1 MARGLDPSGI
11 RGRFRLF
18 HWEACVAVIRRP
30 ARTIGIVATAGLAL
44 AALCG
49 QLPSAAAAAV
59 PAGPRFA
66 AIQGSVTPV
75 PGPGTGAYRSSRMTI
90 EVALQ
95 PRDPAGLSA
104 ILSAQYRRGS
114 AGYHQWLGK
123 GQFDARF
130 APAAATTAAVAGY
143 LTGRGLTVQRSGSP
157 FLVRASGSSRLVSA
171 AFRTTLRTYR
181 SSKGAAYFANA
192 TAVQV
197 PAQLAPDVLSVLGLS
212 DTLGMHSAAIAVPSQ
227 PKPYP
232 AAQTSSPGSC
242 QSPYPTV
249 PLLVQGVLSGISSSL
264 VPRGYGGGPGCSGLT
279 PAQVNSIYTA
289 PVAGPRAKGA
299 GVTMAVFEL
308 SAYQQSDV
316 DTWAHT
322 FYGPQYTPPLTDINV
337 DGGPQT
343 PACPAGDACVP
354 GSEAYFYD
362 IEPAGDIEM
371 QLAIA
376 PDVRRIDVYNAPED
390 ALGITELDE
399 YHQIAAD
406 DTASVVSTSWGLCE
420 DDAGS
425 AYEQAQNVI
434 FEQMAAQGQ
443 SVFAAAGDT
452 GPYGCIR
459 NDGPAADGVNVWDP
473 AAQPWVTAVGGTSME
488 SFNPMAN
495 PQPAYSSQ
503 ESVWNVDGLCN
514 SSANEGSPLGQDP
527 PITGYDWCAITL
539 AGGGGSSNVFGRP
552 AYQVGRGVKNPYT
565 TIGCALASA
574 GTPCREIPD
583 VSANADEFTP
593 YAEYCTGNAST
604 PGSYCAGFT
613 AQPDPGW
620 VGFAGTSAAAP
631 LWAGIA
637 ADRDSWQGA
646 RSGNLNPLLYLLYN
660 LAPNVYFHDITGT
673 GQATSNNGLFPAV
686 PGYDEATGVGT
697 PRMAALITGT
707 L

>member
-1 MARGLDPSGI
+1 
-11 RGRFRLF
+11 
-18 HWEACVAVIRRP
+18 
-30 ARTIGIVATAGLAL
+30 
-44 AALCG
+44 
-49 QLPSAAAAAV
+49 
-59 PAGPRFA
+59 
-66 AIQGSVTPV
+66 
-75 PGPGTGAYRSSRMTI
+75 
-90 EVALQ
+90 
-95 PRDPAGLSA
+95 
-104 ILSAQYRRGS
+104 
-114 AGYHQWLGK
+114 
-123 GQFDARF
+123 
-130 APAAATTAAVAGY
+130 
-143 LTGRGLTVQRSGSP
+143 
-157 FLVRASGSSRLVSA
+157 LVRASGSSQLVTA
-171 AFRTTLRTYR
+171 AFGTTLRTYR
-181 SSKGAAYFANA
+181 GSTGAAYFANA

-197 PAQLAPDVLSVLGLS
+197 PAELAPDVLGVLGLS
-212 DTLGMHSAAIAVPSQ
+212 DTLTMHSTAAAVPAQ
-227 PKPYP
+227 AP
-232 AAQTSSPGSC
+232 ASAAASSPGSC

-279 PAQVNSIYTA
+279 PGQVNSIYGA
-289 PVAGPRAKGA
+289 PAAGPRAKGA
-299 GVTMAVFEL
+299 GVTMALFEL

-337 DGGPQT
+337 DGGPKT

-376 PDVRRIDVYNAPED
+376 PDARRIDVYNAPDD

-399 YHQIAAD
+399 YHKIAAD

-420 DDAGS
+420 TDAGS

-459 NDGPAADGVNVWDP
+459 NDGPAANGVSVWDP
-473 AAQPWVTAVGGTSME
+473 AVQPWVTAVGGTSME
-488 SFNPMAN
+488 NFNPMAS

-514 SSANEGSPLGQDP
+514 SSANEGSPLGPYP

-539 AGGGGSSNVFGRP
+539 AGGGGSSTVFGRP
-552 AYQVGRGVKNPYT
+552 AYQVGRGVNNPYT
-565 TIGCALASA
+565 ATGCSLASA
-574 GTPCREIPD
+574 GAPCREIPD
-583 VSANADEFTP
+583 VSADADEFTP

-604 PGSYCAGFT
+604 PDSYCAGFT

-620 VGFAGTSAAAP
+620 IGFAGTSAAAP
-631 LWAGIA
+631 LWSGIA

-660 LAPNVYFHDITGT
+660 LAPGVYFHDITGT
-673 GQATSNNGLFPAV
+673 GQPTSNNGLFPAV
-686 PGYDEATGVGT
+686 PGYDEATGIGT
-697 PRMAALITGT
+697 PRMAALITET

>member
-1 MARGLDPSGI
+1 M
-11 RGRFRLF
+11 
-18 HWEACVAVIRRP
+18 AVIRRP
-30 ARTIGIVATAGLAL
+30 ARTIGIVAAAGLVL

-49 QLPSAAAAAV
+49 QLPSAAAAAA
-59 PAGPRFA
+59 PAGTRFA
-66 AIQGSVTPV
+66 VIQGSVTP
-75 PGPGTGAYRSSRMTI
+75 GASPGTGTYRSSRMTI

-104 ILSAQYRRGS
+104 LLSAQYRQGS

-123 GQFDARF
+123 GQFVARF

-143 LTGRGLTVQRSGSP
+143 LAGRGLTVQRSGSP

-181 SSKGAAYFANA
+181 TGQGAAYFANA
-192 TAVQV
+192 TAVQT
-197 PAQLAPDVLSVLGLS
+197 PAALAPDVLGVLGLS
-212 DTLGMHSAAIAVPSQ
+212 DTLTMHSAAIAVGS
-227 PKPYP
+227 KPRPGSPATAP
-232 AAQTSSPGSC
+232 AASPASC

-279 PAQVNSIYTA
+279 PAQVNSIYSA
-289 PVAGPRAKGA
+289 PAAGPRAKGA
-299 GVTMAVFEL
+299 GVTMALFEL

-316 DTWAHT
+316 DTWAHE

-337 DGGPQT
+337 DGGPLT

-376 PDVRRIDVYNAPED
+376 PDVRRIEVYNAPED

-399 YHQIAAD
+399 YDQIAAD

-420 DDAGS
+420 DDAGP

-473 AAQPWVTAVGGTSME
+473 AGQPWVTAVGGTSLGN
-488 SFNPMAN
+488 FNPMAS
-495 PQPAYSSQ
+495 QKPAYSPQ

-527 PITGYDWCAITL
+527 PISGYDWCFVTL
-539 AGGGGSSNVFGRP
+539 AGGGGSSAVFGRP
-552 AYQVGRGVKNPYT
+552 AYQFGRGVNNPYT
-565 TIGCALASA
+565 TTGCALASA
-574 GTPCREIPD
+574 GKPCREIPD
-583 VSANADEFTP
+583 VSADADEFTP
-593 YAEYCTGNAST
+593 YAEYCTAPAGTAV
-604 PGSYCAGFT
+604 SYCGGFT

-620 VGFAGTSAAAP
+620 IGFAGTSAASP
-631 LWAGIA
+631 LWSGIA

-646 RSGNLNPLLYLLYN
+646 RSGNLNPLLYLLDN
-660 LAPNVYFHDITGT
+660 LAPQIYFHDITGA
-673 GQATSNNGLFPAV
+673 GPATSNNGLFPAV
-686 PGYDEATGVGT
+686 PGYDEATGLGT

>member
-1 MARGLDPSGI
+1 MVVFS
-11 RGRFRLF
+11 
-18 HWEACVAVIRRP
+18 RP
-30 ARTIGIVATAGLAL
+30 ARTMGIAAAAGLVV

-49 QLPSAAAAAV
+49 QLPSAAAATAPV
-59 PAGPRFA
+59 ATGFA
-66 AIQGSVTPV
+66 ALQGSVTPSTDPV
-75 PGPGTGAYRSSRMTI
+75 TGTYSSSGMSI

-104 ILSAQYRRGS
+104 VLSAEYAQGS
-114 AGYHQWLGK
+114 AGYHQWLEK

-143 LTGRGLTVQRSGSP
+143 LTGSGLTVQSSGSP
-157 FLVRASGSSRLVSA
+157 FLVQASGSSQLVSA

-181 SSKGAAYFANA
+181 SRTGAAYFANA
-192 TAVQV
+192 AAVQV
-197 PAQLAPDVLSVLGLS
+197 PAQLAPDVLGVVGLS
-212 DTLGMHSAAIAVPSQ
+212 DTLTPRSTAIAVPAQ
-227 PKPYP
+227 AP
-232 AAQTSSPGSC
+232 AAPASSPGNC
-242 QSPYPTV
+242 QDPYPTV

-279 PAQVNSIYTA
+279 PAQVNSIYSA
-289 PVAGPRAKGA
+289 PAAGPRAKGA

-308 SAYQQSDV
+308 TAYQQSDV

-322 FYGPQYTPPLTDINV
+322 FYGPQYTPALTDINV
-337 DGGPQT
+337 DGGPLT

-354 GSEAYFYD
+354 GSAAYFED
-362 IEPAGDIEM
+362 IEATGDIEM

-376 PDVRRIDVYNAPED
+376 PDARQIEVYNAPHD

-399 YHQIAAD
+399 YRQIAAD

-420 DDAGS
+420 DDAGA
-425 AYEQAQNVI
+425 AYEQAQNLI

-443 SVFAAAGDT
+443 SVFAGAGDT

-459 NDGPAADGVNVWDP
+459 NDGPAANAVNVWDP

-488 SFNPMAN
+488 NFNPMGN

-514 SSANEGSPLGQDP
+514 ASANEGSPLGQDP

-552 AYQVGRGVKNPYT
+552 PYQVGRGVNNPYT
-565 TIGCALASA
+565 TTGCALARA

-583 VSANADEFTP
+583 VSADADEFTP
-593 YAEYCTGNAST
+593 YSEYCTGNAST
-604 PGSYCAGFT
+604 PDSYCAGFT

-620 VGFAGTSAAAP
+620 IGFAGTSAAAP

-660 LAPNVYFHDITGT
+660 LAPNVYFHDITGI

-686 PGYDEATGVGT
+686 PGYDEATGIGT
-697 PRMAALITGT
+697 PRMAALITET